1 MSVYIGALITLTQLP
16 GNSVKGK
23 EKKDNKRSD
32 HRLEPPNTCG
42 ISGLWPVQNKDVFGF
57 WPQIRMAGLVSAVS
71 AIKLPVFTSVAFSF
85 GHAQPSYYYL
95 GAEILG
101 THSETNR
108 SLGL

>member
-57 WPQIRMAGLVSAVS
+57 
-71 AIKLPVFTSVAFSF
+71 
-85 GHAQPSYYYL
+85 
-95 GAEILG
+95 
-101 THSETNR
+101 
-108 SLGL
+108 